1 MHRFIVEHEWSADG
15 LQMVQVDGRSVC
27 QASHL
32 TAFSIL
38 LDPLPAELGTHA
50 EALSIITYIGLF
62 LSTAALMATVA
73 TYALFR

>member
-1 MHRFIVEHEWSADG
+1 MQI
-15 LQMVQVDGRSVC
+15 DGRNVC

-38 LDPLPAELGTHA
+38 LDPLPAELGSHA
-50 EALSIITYIGLF
+50 ETLSIITYVGLI